1 MNKRIFFFFLAILLV
16 FSAAGNALAADSEN
30 NSDGTR
36 AAEESMGSGSGN
48 NGISNPDMSEVDSAT
63 LLELMLARSQIELA
77 EANRQQALDIIEQ
90 IKTIQDKQKQVAAF
104 IAKARECQNKAK
116 NDDRATEMPA
126 DMAEF
131 MKANGL
137 SYDTT
142 GNDLK
147 MNKDEWEYNIK
158 SLTNYQ
164 EQLGGE
170 MQRLM
175 VSVQDFMGQ
184 YNAYL
189 QEANSAISNSNQM
202 PIELARGQSMYG
214 DSEVGLAVTGL
225 VVGLVLG
232 CLITLA
238 VQKARGKKDKA

>member
-1 MNKRIFFFFLAILLV
+1 MKKRIFCFILAILLV

-48 NGISNPDMSEVDSAT
+48 NGISNPDMSEIDSAM
-63 LLELMLARSQIELA
+63 LLELMLARSQTELA

-104 IAKARECQNKAK
+104 IAKARECQFRAEDANL
-116 NDDRATEMPA
+116 ATEMPT

-131 MKANGL
+131 MKTNGL
-137 SYDTT
+137 SYDIT

-158 SLTNYQ
+158 SLTDYQ
-164 EQLGGE
+164 ERLGVE
-170 MQRLM
+170 MQRLN
-175 VSVQDFMGQ
+175 VLAQD
-184 YNAYL
+184 AAARIA
-189 QEANSAISNSNQM
+189 EAQQM

>member
-1 MNKRIFFFFLAILLV
+1 MKKRIFCFILAILLV
-16 FSAAGNALAADSEN
+16 FSAAGTVLAADSQE
-30 NSDGTR
+30 NSDSTR

-48 NGISNPDMSEVDSAT
+48 NGISNPDMSEIDSAT
-63 LLELMLARSQIELA
+63 LMLARLQIELA

-116 NDDRATEMPA
+116 NDDRATEMPV

-158 SLTNYQ
+158 SLTDYQ

-175 VSVQDFMGQ
+175 VSAQDFMGQ

-232 CLITLA
+232 CVITLA

>member
-1 MNKRIFFFFLAILLV
+1 MKKRIFCFILAILLV
-16 FSAAGNALAADSEN
+16 FSAAGTVLAADSQE
-30 NSDGTR
+30 NSDSTGT
-36 AAEESMGSGSGN
+36 SQ
-48 NGISNPDMSEVDSAT
+48 
-63 LLELMLARSQIELA
+63 ELGPYSSLQEILAKLQLELA
-77 EANRQQALDIIEQ
+77 ETAKQQAENMLKQIEELN
-90 IKTIQDKQKQVAAF
+90 DKQKQVADF

-137 SYDTT
+137 SYDIT
-142 GNDLK
+142 GNDLL
-147 MNKDEWEYNIK
+147 MNKDEWDYNLK

-164 EQLGGE
+164 EQLDGE

>member
-1 MNKRIFFFFLAILLV
+1 MKKRIFCFILAILLV
-16 FSAAGNALAADSEN
+16 FFTTGTVLAADSQE
-30 NSDGTR
+30 NSDSTGT
-36 AAEESMGSGSGN
+36 SQ
-48 NGISNPDMSEVDSAT
+48 
-63 LLELMLARSQIELA
+63 ELGPYSSLQEILAKLQLELA
-77 EANRQQALDIIEQ
+77 ETAKQQAENMLKQIEELN
-90 IKTIQDKQKQVAAF
+90 DKQKQVAAF

-147 MNKDEWEYNIK
+147 MNKDEWDYNLK

-202 PIELARGQSMYG
+202 PIDLARGQSMYG

-232 CLITLA
+232 CVITLA

>member
-1 MNKRIFFFFLAILLV
+1 MKKRIFCFILAILLV
-16 FSAAGNALAADSEN
+16 FSAAGTVLAADSQE
-30 NSDGTR
+30 NSDSTGT
-36 AAEESMGSGSGN
+36 SQ
-48 NGISNPDMSEVDSAT
+48 
-63 LLELMLARSQIELA
+63 ELGPYSSLQEILAKLQLELA
-77 EANRQQALDIIEQ
+77 ETAKQQAENMLKQIEELN
-90 IKTIQDKQKQVAAF
+90 DKQKQVAAF

-126 DMAEF
+126 DMADF

-142 GNDLK
+142 GNDLL
-147 MNKDEWEYNIK
+147 MNSDEWDYNLK

-164 EQLGGE
+164 EQLGGK

-175 VSVQDFMGQ
+175 VSAQDFMGQ

>member
-1 MNKRIFFFFLAILLV
+1 MKKRIFCFILAILLV
-16 FSAAGNALAADSEN
+16 FSAAGTVLAADSQE
-30 NSDGTR
+30 NSDSTGT
-36 AAEESMGSGSGN
+36 SQ
-48 NGISNPDMSEVDSAT
+48 
-63 LLELMLARSQIELA
+63 ELGPYSSLQEILAKLQLELA
-77 EANRQQALDIIEQ
+77 ETTKQQAENMLKQIEELN
-90 IKTIQDKQKQVAAF
+90 DKQKQVAAF

-147 MNKDEWEYNIK
+147 MNKDEWDYNLK

-164 EQLGGE
+164 EQLGDE

-175 VSVQDFMGQ
+175 VSAQDFMGQ

-232 CLITLA
+232 CVITLA